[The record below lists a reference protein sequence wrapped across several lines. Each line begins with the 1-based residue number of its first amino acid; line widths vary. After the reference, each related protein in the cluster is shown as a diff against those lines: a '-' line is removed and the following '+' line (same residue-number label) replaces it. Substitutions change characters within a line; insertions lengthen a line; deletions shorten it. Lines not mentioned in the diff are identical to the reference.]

1 MTIGYNYHTC
11 ITGRLLHVRIA
22 MSL

>member
-11 ITGRLLHVRIA
+11 ITGRLLHVRIV